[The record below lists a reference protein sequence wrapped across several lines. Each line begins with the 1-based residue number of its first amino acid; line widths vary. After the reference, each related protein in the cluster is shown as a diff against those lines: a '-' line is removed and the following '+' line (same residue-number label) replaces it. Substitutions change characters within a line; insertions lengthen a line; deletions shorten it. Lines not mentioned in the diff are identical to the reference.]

1 MNDRIVNNQIDLEE
15 LPKIEKLEFQSHPV
29 RYKSYQYL
37 LSSIVWAIPFL
48 GLIIVWIFAPAR
60 IAVIPTAIISLLILL
75 SFVTIPIGF
84 RRRAYVLRDLD
95 LTYKKGWLFFST
107 VTIPFNRIQHTE
119 VSQGPIEK
127 RYNLCSLKIFTAG
140 GSTSDLSIPGLE
152 EQEAQQMRVY
162 ISKKASA
169 NA

>member
-1 MNDRIVNNQIDLEE
+1 MNDGIVNNQIDIEV
-15 LPKIEKLEFQSHPV
+15 LPEIEILEFQSHPV

-37 LSSIVWAIPFL
+37 LSAIIWAIPSIA
-48 GLIIVWIFAPAR
+48 LICLWIFTPAKWV
-60 IAVIPTAIISLLILL
+60 IIPTAVITLLIFISLI
-75 SFVTIPIGF
+75 TIPISF

-95 LTYKKGWLFFST
+95 LTYKKGWLFYST

-127 RYNLCSLKIFTAG
+127 RYDICSLKIFTAG
-140 GSTSDLSIPGLE
+140 GSASDLSIPGLE
-152 EQEAQQMRVY
+152 EEEAQQMRVY
-162 ISKKASA
+162 ISKKASL